1 MNNNGKTRDNKE
13 CFVYLKVLYHKET
26 VTSLLR
32 KKLRMS
38 TFIYKYL
45 SLFRNF
51 FFKSVND
58 DNFEFIVFYFLFAF
72 VKKL

>member
-51 FFKSVND
+51 FFQ
-58 DNFEFIVFYFLFAF
+58 IG
-72 VKKL
+72 